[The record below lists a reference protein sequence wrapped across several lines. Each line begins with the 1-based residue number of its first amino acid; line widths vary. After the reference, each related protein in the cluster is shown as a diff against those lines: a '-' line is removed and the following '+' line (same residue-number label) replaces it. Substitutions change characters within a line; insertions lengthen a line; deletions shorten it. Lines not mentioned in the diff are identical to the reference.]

1 MWWTAFPDVNIEI
14 RRIVAAGEWVIAE
27 NVATATHLGPWHGI
41 SPTGKRTVQNLCA
54 VIRCRDGLM
63 IEETVYYD
71 QLERIR
77 QIGSVLELD
86 GRRLVI
92 PK

>member
-1 MWWTAFPDVNIEI
+1 
-14 RRIVAAGEWVIAE
+14 
-27 NVATATHLGPWHGI
+27 
-41 SPTGKRTVQNLCA
+41 
-54 VIRCRDGLM
+54 M

-86 GRRLVI
+86 GRKLSI

>member
-1 MWWTAFPDVNIEI
+1 MT
-14 RRIVAAGEWVIAE
+14 
-27 NVATATHLGPWHGI
+27 
-41 SPTGKRTVQNLCA
+41 
-54 VIRCRDGLM
+54 
-63 IEETVYYD
+63 EETVYYD

-86 GRRLVI
+86 GRQLAI